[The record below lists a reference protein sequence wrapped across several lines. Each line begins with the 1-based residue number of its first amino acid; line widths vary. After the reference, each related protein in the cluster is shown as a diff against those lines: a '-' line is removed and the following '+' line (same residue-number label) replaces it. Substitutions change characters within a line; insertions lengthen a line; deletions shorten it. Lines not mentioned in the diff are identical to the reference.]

1 MADEGGIGV
10 DVQMVGQRDL
20 IAELRRLKENVAIR
34 VTKRGT
40 RLVAEYL
47 ERLVKANV
55 PKGGTGKL
63 RFNMFVRAQYK
74 KKRGVVRTIFGVH
87 TQGKA
92 DNPKNAFY
100 WRFVEFGHKT
110 RPKNVKKLG
119 LRAARRAGGQQ
130 FVAARHFILPA
141 WLGGQTRAQAIF
153 YREIEKVI
161 GAASRRINNLR

>member
-1 MADEGGIGV
+1 MADEIRL
-10 DVQMVGQRDL
+10 DAQMVGQRDL
-20 IAELRRLKENVAIR
+20 IAELRALKENVAIR

-92 DNPKNAFY
+92 DDPRNAFY
-100 WRFVEFGHKT
+100 WRFVEWGHRT
-110 RPKNVKKLG
+110 RPRKVKALG
-119 LRAARRAGGQQ
+119 LRAARRAGGQRLVPGQ
-130 FVAARHFILPA
+130 EFITRA
-141 WLGGQTRAQAIF
+141 WLSGQTRAQAIF
-153 YREIEKVI
+153 FREIEK
-161 GAASRRINNLR
+161 ALNQASRRTRNLR

>member
-1 MADEGGIGV
+1 MADEIRL
-10 DVQMVGQRDL
+10 DAQMVGQRDL
-20 IAELRRLKENVAIR
+20 IAELRALKENVAIR

-92 DNPKNAFY
+92 DDPRNAFY
-100 WRFVEFGHKT
+100 WRFVEWGHRT
-110 RPKNVKKLG
+110 RPRKVKALG
-119 LRAARRAGGQQ
+119 LRAARQAGVQRLVPGQE
-130 FVAARHFILPA
+130 FITRA
-141 WLGGQTRAQAIF
+141 WLNGQTRAQAIF
-153 YREIEKVI
+153 FREIEK
-161 GAASRRINNLR
+161 ALNQASRRTRNLR